1 MQQFGQLV
9 VSALP
14 FGAIYALAALG
25 LVAILKTSDMV
36 NFAFGALGTLTA
48 YIFWTFWSVVGLPI
62 WAAWIIALLCALIMG
77 VVVDRLV
84 TSHLRS
90 APVVVTIVATLG
102 VFLVVEGTMGIIW
115 GHSPK
120 RIPPVI
126 SPREGDAL
134 RFFGFFLSGHDVF
147 TLVLTAVLVGLLYW
161 VYERTRVG
169 IALRAVAQD
178 RETASLMGISAERY
192 ISASWAVGG
201 LLVGVAAILIA
212 PAIALAPTQLNSV
225 VLFAFAGAILGG
237 FGSFVGAL
245 VGGLLVGIV
254 ANLVAGYLSPN
265 LQLSIIFLLIVLVL
279 YVRPQGIFGREV
291 EVRA

>member
-1 MQQFGQLV
+1 MEQFGQLV
-9 VSALP
+9 VSSLP

-48 YIFWTFWSVVGLPI
+48 YIFWTLWSPVGLPI
-62 WAAWIIALLCALIMG
+62 WVAWLLALGCALLIG
-77 VVVDRLV
+77 VVVDRAV
-84 TSHLRS
+84 TSHLRN

-102 VFLVVEGTMGIIW
+102 VFLVAQGTMGVLW
-115 GHSPK
+115 GPSPK

-126 SPREGDAL
+126 SAGEGDSMSV
-134 RFFGFFLSGHDVF
+134 FGFFLSGHDVF
-147 TLVLTAVLVGLLYW
+147 TLALTAAFVGLLYW

-178 RETASLMGISAERY
+178 RETASLMGVSAERY
-192 ISASWAVGG
+192 ISASWAVGT

-237 FGSFVGAL
+237 FGSFTGAL
-245 VGGLLVGIV
+245 AGGLLIGVM

-265 LQLSIIFLLIVLVL
+265 LQVSIVFLVIVLVL